1 MARKKWGGLFLG
13 ALLLFGNAAGME
25 ITLTDMKTNQL
36 KITGTAT
43 SGDLVTA
50 MILRPDAANAED
62 TDKAVYLRAVRA
74 LNGAYAFQVVM
85 PENMKPSDG
94 GGKYTFVV
102 QSGDNE
108 KETKTQ
114 NFYYYSEKENYARK
128 LSSETVDETLTKKA
142 FEVFSLEQYLPYTQ
156 VGAEKTAAKL
166 SAVIADCGGFVKGN
180 TVDVQGAYDMLTF
193 AATAAALENNCSS
206 SIQKGG
212 TLAYGDTLGF
222 SGNKLYT
229 EYLNNLSTKGVDAVQ
244 ESMAKANILSPEDGN
259 KAFEKAVLLQMIKN
273 YKDDGSGHV
282 GTYFSTEPYK
292 TLYTAYGFDLLLL
305 NQVKDVTAVYT
316 KLCNN
321 GATTIEALAT
331 AFPQIIADVKNSG
344 GGGGTAGGGRPASGT
359 SVGGNAAIGDVDYIS
374 PAITDRFS
382 DLDSVPWAQEAIRE
396 LADKG
401 VISGKGNG
409 LFAPNDEVTRQEF
422 VKMLVGAFA
431 LQSENAIC
439 SFDDVSADWAKQ
451 SVAVAAALNIVNGMN
466 AETFAPEAKITRED
480 GAVMLARTAAVIGT
494 ALKEDNVQFADD
506 TQIADYA
513 KTGVYGLSGA
523 GVISGKGNNMF
534 DPKATMTRAEAV
546 KMIYGLSSMR

>member
-1 MARKKWGGLFLG
+1 MARKKWGGVFLG

-36 KITGTAT
+36 EITGTAT

-50 MILRPDAANAED
+50 MILRPDATNDED
-62 TDKAVYLRAVRA
+62 TDKTVYLRAVRA

-85 PENMKPSDG
+85 PEDMKPSDG
-94 GGKYTFVV
+94 GGMYTFVI
-102 QSGDNE
+102 QSGDNA
-108 KETKTQ
+108 KETKKQ
-114 NFYYYSEKENYARK
+114 NFYYYSEKENYAKK
-128 LSSETVDETLTKKA
+128 LSTETVDKTLTAKA
-142 FEVFSLEQYLPYTQ
+142 FEIFSLDQYLPYTQ

-166 SAVIADCGGFVKGN
+166 SAVIDDCGGFVQG
-180 TVDVQGAYDMLTF
+180 TTADVQKAYDMMTF

-222 SGNKLYT
+222 AGNSLYT

-244 ESMAKANILSPEDGN
+244 ASMAAANILSPEDGN
-259 KAFEKAVLLQMIKN
+259 EAFEKAVLLQMIKN
-273 YKDDGSGHV
+273 YKTDGSGHV
-282 GTYFSTEPYK
+282 GTYFSTEPFK
-292 TLYTAYGFDLLLL
+292 TLYTNHGFDLLLL
-305 NQVKDVTAVYT
+305 NQVKDETAVYT

-321 GATTIEALAT
+321 SATTIEALAA
-331 AFPQIIADVKNSG
+331 AFPQIIAEVKGGG

-359 SVGGNAAIGDVDYIS
+359 SVGGNTTIGDVDYIS
-374 PAITDRFS
+374 PAITDRFG
-382 DLDSVPWAQEAIRE
+382 DLGSVPWAQEAIE
-396 LADKG
+396 ALADKG

-431 LQSENAIC
+431 LQAENATC
-439 SFDDVSADWAKQ
+439 NFTDVSADWAKQ

-466 AETFAPEAKITRED
+466 ADTFAPEAKITRED
-480 GAVMLARTAAVIGT
+480 GAVMLARAASVIGA

-506 TQIADYA
+506 SQIADYA

-523 GVISGKGNNMF
+523 GVISGKGNNVF

-546 KMIYGLSSMR
+546 KMIYGLSNMR